1 METLMLP
8 FSPRFIVLT
17 ICAVVTALLLGI
29 GIVDHK
35 VFDIVLVPLLIFAG
49 LTLLGVR
56 DLMQKSHA
64 VLRNY
69 PIAAHLRFLL

>member
-17 ICAVVTALLLGI
+17 ICSVVTVLLLGL
-29 GIVDHK
+29 GITDHK
-35 VFDIVLVPLLIFAG
+35 ILNLVIIPILIFGG

-56 DLMQKSHA
+56 DLLQKDHA
-64 VLRNY
+64 NGAGRCALSQR
-69 PIAAHLRFLL
+69 